1 MSDSDDE
8 KDNNEIDLNKL
19 SPSLIKYF
27 NIDINNN
34 TNINTNKNIQT
45 DWEPPK
51 HHGLNN
57 SFIIIPNYYMKSGEK
72 ILKVDYYE
80 MILDDIRNFRKLND
94 HQLNFIKNLDNDS
107 KQKLFIEF
115 NKLFD
120 VIHDLLN

>member
-1 MSDSDDE
+1 MSVSDDE
-8 KDNNEIDLNKL
+8 VENEIDLSKL

-34 TNINTNKNIQT
+34 TSKNIQT
-45 DWEPPK
+45 DWKPPK

-57 SFIIIPNYYMKSGEK
+57 SFIIIPEYYRKTGEK
-72 ILKVDYYE
+72 ILKVDYYDI
-80 MILDDIRNFRKLND
+80 ILDDIRNCRKLND
-94 HQLNFIKNLDNDS
+94 HQLNFIKKLDDDS
-107 KQKLFIEF
+107 KQKLFVEF

>member
-8 KDNNEIDLNKL
+8 KDNDIDLSKL

-34 TNINTNKNIQT
+34 TTQT

-57 SFIIIPNYYMKSGEK
+57 SFIIIPNYYMKTGEK

-80 MILDDIRNFRKLND
+80 MIIDDIRNFRKLND
-94 HQLNFIKNLDNDS
+94 HQLNFIKNLDDDS